1 MSRQKSPDTR
11 TRLLDAAAR
20 LLVERGYHQV
30 GMEEIARAAGVS
42 RQAVYQGHFASKAD
56 LLLALARRFD
66 DAPTVVA
73 QIRRFEHV
81 ADAVDALD
89 LQVEV
94 VASIEREIHDIARAF
109 EAARLDDPAFEAVW
123 QDRMA
128 QRRRGAAHVV
138 EWLEREGRLADGW
151 APDEAVDF
159 LWTLNSVWVYQAL
172 VIERGWTWERYI
184 ERLQVVA
191 RAALLRPA

>member
-20 LLVERGYHQV
+20 LLVEHGYHQT

-66 DAPTVVA
+66 DASTVVA

-94 VASIEREIHDIARAF
+94 VASIEREIHDIARVF
-109 EAARLDDPAFEAVW
+109 EAARLDDPAFEAAW

-138 EWLEREGRLADGW
+138 EWLEREGRLAEGW
-151 APDEAVDF
+151 TTDEAVDF

-172 VIERGWTWERYI
+172 VIERAWTWERYV
-184 ERLQVVA
+184 ERLQAIV

>member
-66 DAPTVVA
+66 DAPTVIA

-81 ADAVDALD
+81 TDAAEALH

-94 VASIEREIHDIARAF
+94 VASIEREIHDIARVF

-138 EWLEREGRLADGW
+138 EWLEREGRLAEGW
-151 APDEAVDF
+151 TTDEAVDF

-172 VIERGWTWERYI
+172 VIERAWTWERYV
-184 ERLQVVA
+184 ERLQAIV